1 KHFGETLKI
10 ARRRYR
16 QFVKNGID
24 QGKRPEFQG
33 GGLVRSAGGNKA
45 GLLGRRKEEREK
57 GDERILGSGNF
68 VNEALMKAGEDW
80 EKGKKRKIPL
90 AQLIGK
96 VASHLGLKEASII
109 SSSRK
114 RGISEA
120 RGIICY
126 LAVNDMGYSV
136 SEVAHALEVR
146 RVSAGQ
152 CVTRGEK
159 ILDKNR
165 DLKFKLIN

>member
-1 KHFGETLKI
+1 
-10 ARRRYR
+10 
-16 QFVKNGID
+16 
-24 QGKRPEFQG
+24 
-33 GGLVRSAGGNKA
+33 
-45 GLLGRRKEEREK
+45 
-57 GDERILGSGNF
+57 
-68 VNEALMKAGEDW
+68 MKAGEDW

-159 ILDKNR
+159 ILLCRLLRSSGRWYWGETTFVDMIRRHFLDDADSLRNKR
-165 DLKFKLIN
+165 